1 MKIVRSLSFVLL
13 AILVAGFVAA
23 PAQAQC
29 FLPPTAPKIQ
39 SQPCIYTTD
48 SVNNRVVV
56 FSAVDGSFLFSF
68 GSTGT
73 LNGQFKAP
81 IGITAAVDG
90 SVIVADSG
98 NSRIQVF
105 DANGNF
111 IRQFGNSGTGPGK
124 LITPTG
130 VAVDSR
136 FPYQVY
142 VSDFANNRVAVFN
155 STGNFLYAFG
165 STGTGNGQFKGPWG
179 INVSLTGALFVTDQN
194 NSRVQ
199 MFDTAGNFLA
209 KFGAVGT
216 GPGNLIMPT
225 GITSAIDDRCIDCCN
240 DCGAP
245 ATAAPQ
251 APDPDFPILIMVAD
265 AANNRVNVYEV
276 SFNFATNRWTFQ
288 FLYKFGSTGTG
299 PGQLSSPLGLWAVP
313 DFTGEPVGILVAD
326 GNNHRP
332 EIFLADITSAAFEL
346 RLGGFGTGPGQFVTP
361 AGVTV
366 TVQLAP

>member
-1 MKIVRSLSFVLL
+1 MKIIRSLSFVLL
-13 AILVAGFVAA
+13 ATLVAGFVAA

-39 SQPCIYTTD
+39 SQPCIYVTD

-56 FSAVDGSFLFSF
+56 FSDLDGSFLFSF

-73 LNGQFKAP
+73 SNGQFKAP
-81 IGITAAVDG
+81 IGIAAAVDG

-105 DANGNF
+105 DGNGNF
-111 IRQFGNSGTGPGK
+111 LRQFGNTGTGPGK

-130 VAVDSR
+130 VAVDIGL
-136 FPYQVY
+136 PYHVY
-142 VSDFANNRVAVFN
+142 VTDFANNRVAVFD

-194 NSRVQ
+194 NSRFQ
-199 MFDTAGNFLA
+199 MFDTAGNFLG

-216 GPGNLIMPT
+216 GPGNLVMPT
-225 GITSAIDDRCIDCCN
+225 GISSAIDDRCIDCCN

-245 ATAAPQ
+245 ATAAPK
-251 APDPDFPILIMVAD
+251 APDPDFPILLMVAD
-265 AANNRVNVYEV
+265 AANNRVSVYAV
-276 SFNFATNRWTFQ
+276 TFNFNTNRWTFQ
-288 FLYKFGSTGTG
+288 FQYKFGSAGTG
-299 PGQLSSPLGLWAVP
+299 PGQLSSPLGIWVFP
-313 DFTGEPVGILVAD
+313 DFIGDPLGVFVAD
-326 GNNHRP
+326 GNNHRL
-332 EIFLADITSAAFEL
+332 EIYRADTNSANFAL
-346 RLGGFGTGPGQFVTP
+346 KLGGFGTGPGQFVTP
-361 AGVTV
+361 AGVAV
-366 TVQLAP
+366 TPEIAF